1 MLAFSLPVPSPAILF
16 FLLILTRSISA
27 PNIPANSS
35 TLKNTLGSVPS
46 STLRVAP
53 IAASNSAAGLP
64 PSDIHP
70 KLFLRVGLSLG
81 VRHLRFSAEQ
91 LEGNLAAFLS
101 RLGELP
107 SMGRTAD
114 GDLVAAHRDPVIGSA
129 VDEDGEGLV
138 TLDVLV
144 EELDFF
150 ARGEEAHGFAGNGD
164 VVGTVGINPKE
175 VELLMYEKSHR
186 LPGVATDD
194 AGVAAPACCSWA
206 SEVRVVKRSFGGEG
220 VLLLQTS
227 LVEVERYEVE
237 DVPGDPFLMT
247 GATTGLTSSG
257 STSTSA
263 PACLSI
269 FCFGLAPWSTS

>member
-1 MLAFSLPVPSPAILF
+1 M
-16 FLLILTRSISA
+16 
-27 PNIPANSS
+27 
-35 TLKNTLGSVPS
+35 
-46 STLRVAP
+46 
-53 IAASNSAAGLP
+53 
-64 PSDIHP
+64 
-70 KLFLRVGLSLG
+70 
-81 VRHLRFSAEQ
+81 SAEQ

-164 VVGTVGINPKE
+164 VVGTGGINPKE
-175 VELLMYEKSHR
+175 VELLMYEKSLR
-186 LPGVATDD
+186 LPGAATDD
-194 AGVAAPACCSWA
+194 AGVAAPARCSCA
-206 SEVRVVKRSFGGEG
+206 REVRVVKRSFGGEG

-237 DVPGDPFLMT
+237 DVPGDAFLMT

-263 PACLSI
+263 AACLSC
-269 FCFGLAPWSTS
+269 FCFCLAPGGLGA